1 MAERHSPETIMP
13 AAPAEAMHEI
23 EGTLAQLRAEVAGTT
38 DKSRQARLLG
48 EIGELEEAAG
58 DETSAAKD
66 YLAAYNSDPEFREPL
81 EGLVRLLERRRSLK
95 NLGKIVDALLRA
107 AHLPEERARAL
118 LAKAAHLEEASKDL
132 AAAKGAALEAAE
144 IPPPEPEAGQAWLML
159 EMLAAK
165 LEDAPLR
172 EQALHERAKHAGD
185 ATWRSLLLIDLAK
198 LRAAAGDVESALA
211 ALEEARKEETAARYA
226 ALVAMERLVRAEPGL
241 PGSEEAATRAR
252 LFGETLEA
260 QATLLHEAIKD
271 PARGDDLGVPRW
283 MRTPTYLAGA
293 WLRAAD
299 TRRVAGQI
307 AEAGALLDSAMS
319 LVAETGPEAAALEP
333 ALINARIRIAEL
345 VGDTALAATL
355 AKKRLEGEKDG
366 GVAAALAM
374 RIAEHAASEGD
385 ADSALEAL
393 LSAIRHDPA
402 CIPARALQLDL
413 LADGADPSIFA
424 GQLEAFAEHLTAD
437 DARGRAYLLAS
448 YVWGVR
454 AKDTA
459 GAKAALSQAA
469 AAQVP
474 AVVLVRVARAIA
486 AAADDRAWFEE
497 TTQRLVAASAPDAPG
512 DIRIKAD
519 DDEIAQAYFELT
531 RSTLARGD
539 AAGTT
544 AALQKLGALEA
555 GAWLARALEG
565 FLPESAAG
573 VDPGRRRAAIEE
585 LAELSGDPDLARGMG
600 MVSAMRAHRAGDR
613 DRARE
618 KLRELAEAHGGDEL
632 IATYLAD
639 LERGAGDGKRAAD
652 AAAACAVQTPDAEL
666 AAALLIEAGFE
677 RWRHGDRAGALA
689 ALEEAVNR
697 APSAAKVVLGWAA
710 RGSGDGSVEAR
721 RIALEHAAEAGA
733 DGRVIALE
741 RFATEAAGGDPDA
754 ALAALAELEKK
765 TAGGA
770 SQDEELALAAAL
782 ARLAWPLA
790 AAEPAGLEGAL
801 KDLEMS
807 GPDAKIFAAAERVR
821 LAREGDPEGVAA
833 AAKAWFDV
841 GGGVPAALEW
851 LAGAMATG
859 EIDREVAARVALAE
873 TLKGAAGLQLHAGV
887 ATMRFARDGGDIP
900 FARGTTPAVRL
911 TNLELSPPGCDPR
924 RRTAALVDLH
934 TSLGDD
940 ARFDALALAG
950 WSMLATG
957 EAETAL
963 ETFTKVTTAREH
975 DLASWEGLRSAA
987 DACGQKPIRA
997 MAAEK
1002 LGALSASD
1010 ERGAEHWEHAALDWL
1025 DLGDGARGEAAL
1037 DQSCSRDPKRPV
1049 AFDKLFRRVRER
1061 KDGEKL
1067 IAVTTRRLAVADD
1080 PAEMTKLFWE
1090 QARVLRER
1098 GDSDAAMKALE
1109 HVTMLEPDHVGALA
1123 LTGEI
1128 AIRRGMFEEAA
1139 TALARLSGLADAPPK
1154 NRVTAG
1160 VAAVDL
1166 YENKLDR
1173 HDKAL
1178 EVLVGLHRAKLTTL
1192 PVRERLARAAGR
1204 TGAWRE
1210 ATGILEELMMERPEP
1225 AGRVEAAR
1233 LAMAIYRDRLGD
1245 ANAARNAI
1253 GKLLEEVPG
1262 DGEGVDMLLSIDL
1275 EATAKRRLL
1284 DRARYAVIEQVQ
1296 QRPTDLPLVRRL
1308 SNMSRALGDD
1318 VMWQAALSV
1327 SIALGEQDPH
1337 AGTALM
1343 QLSSRK
1349 PRMPQMA
1356 LNDAILRGVLA
1367 PGDDGPVAQLF
1378 ALLAPTL
1385 AEALGPS
1392 LAAAGVTKKD
1402 KVDPRAGLA
1411 VRNEIASW
1419 AGAFGFREFDL
1430 FVGGKDPL
1438 GVVGVPGDSP
1448 SIVIGAQVNVPLLPM
1463 TRGRIARELLGLM
1476 RGSTITRWRDDTT
1489 IAAIV
1494 VAACN
1499 LAEVRVEAPP
1509 YAMLAE
1515 VEKLISKAI
1524 ARKTKKAIGDVCRAV
1539 VATRADARG
1548 WAHRALASHNRIAAV
1563 ASGDA
1568 TAVILDLTGQ
1578 SLERLPALVS
1588 GDSRVEEL
1596 VRFILSPPY
1605 VELRRSLGL
1614 EGAVAP

>member
-1 MAERHSPETIMP
+1 MP

-48 EIGELEEAAG
+48 EVGELLESAG
-58 DETSAAKD
+58 DETSAAKE
-66 YLAAYNSDPEFREPL
+66 YLAAYNSDPGFREPL

-95 NLGKIVDALLRA
+95 NLGKIVDALLRS
-107 AHLPEERARAL
+107 AHLPEEKARAL
-118 LAKAAHLEEASKDL
+118 LAKAAHLEDASQDL

-144 IPPPEPEAGQAWLML
+144 IPPPEPEAAQAWLML

-165 LEDAPLR
+165 LGDAPLR
-172 EQALHERAKHAGD
+172 EQAIHERAKHAGD
-185 ATWRSLLLIDLAK
+185 PTWRALLQIDLAK
-198 LRAAAGDVESALA
+198 LRAAAGDVEA
-211 ALEEARKEETAARYA
+211 ALTALEAARQADTLATYG
-226 ALVAMERLVRAEPGL
+226 ALGAIERLVRAEPGL
-241 PGSEEAATRAR
+241 PGSDEAQSRAR
-252 LFGETLEA
+252 ILGETLEA
-260 QATLLHEAIKD
+260 QAKLLHEAIKD
-271 PARGDDLGVPRW
+271 PARGDALGVPHWVRA
-283 MRTPTYLAGA
+283 PVYLVGA

-299 TRRVAGQI
+299 TRRVAGHL
-307 AEAGALLDSAMS
+307 G
-319 LVAETGPEAAALEP
+319 EAAALLDDALRLVADTGPDAATLEP
-333 ALINARIRIAEL
+333 ALMNARIRIAEL
-345 VGDTALAATL
+345 VGDTGLAAEL
-355 AKKRLEGEKDG
+355 AKKRLANEKDG

-374 RIAEHAASEGD
+374 RVAEHAASEGD
-385 ADSALEAL
+385 ADAALEAL
-393 LSAIRHDPA
+393 LEAIRHDPA

-413 LADGADPSIFA
+413 LADGADATIFA
-424 GQLEAFAEHLTAD
+424 GQLEAFAEHLTVD
-437 DARGRAYLLAS
+437 DARGRAYLLAA

-454 AKDTA
+454 AKDAA
-459 GAKAALSQAA
+459 GAKAALAQAA

-474 AVVLVRVARAIA
+474 AVILARVARAIA
-486 AAADDRAWFEE
+486 SSADDRVWFEE

-512 DIRIKAD
+512 DAKAKAD
-519 DDEIAQAYFELT
+519 DEEIAQAWFQAV
-531 RSTLARGD
+531 RSALARGD

-544 AALQKLGALEA
+544 AALQKLGASADGE
-555 GAWLARALEG
+555 WLARALEG

-573 VDPGRRRAAIEE
+573 VDPARRRAAIDEMGA
-585 LAELSGDPDLARGMG
+585 LATDPDLSRGMG
-600 MVSAMRAHRAGDR
+600 LVAAMRAHRAGDR
-613 DRARE
+613 ERARE

-639 LERGAGDGKRAAD
+639 LERAGGDGKRAAD
-652 AAAACAVQTPDAEL
+652 AAAACAVQTPDPEL

-677 RWRHGDRAGALA
+677 RWRHGDRPGALA

-697 APSAAKVVLGWAA
+697 SPAAAKVVLGWAA

-721 RIALEHAAEAGA
+721 RIALERAADAGA
-733 DGRVIALE
+733 DPRVIALE
-741 RFATEAAGGDPDA
+741 RFATEAAGGDPDD
-754 ALAALAELEKK
+754 ALAALSELEKR

-770 SQDEELALAAAL
+770 SHDEELALAAAL
-782 ARLAWPLA
+782 ARVAWPPAVADPA
-790 AAEPAGLEGAL
+790 AIEAAL
-801 KDLEMS
+801 KDLERS
-807 GPDAKIFAAAERVR
+807 GPDAKRLAAAERVR
-821 LAREGDPEGVAA
+821 LAREGDPEGIAA

-859 EIDREVAARVALAE
+859 EADREVAARVALAE
-873 TLKGAAGLQLHAGV
+873 TLRGAAGTQLHAGV
-887 ATMRFARDGGDIP
+887 AVTRFVRDGGDIP

-924 RRTAALVDLH
+924 RRTAALVELDGA
-934 TSLGDD
+934 LGDEP
-940 ARFDALALAG
+940 RWDALGLAG

-957 EAETAL
+957 DAEGAL
-963 ETFTKVTTAREH
+963 DTFTKVTAHRPG
-975 DLASWEGLRSAA
+975 DLAAWEGLRSAA
-987 DACGQKPIRA
+987 DACEQKETRA
-997 MAAEK
+997 VAAEK
-1002 LGALSASD
+1002 LGDLCTED
-1010 ERGAEHWEHAALDWL
+1010 TRGAEHWEHAATDWL
-1025 DLGDGARGEAAL
+1025 ELGDGARGEAAL
-1037 DQSCSRDPKRPV
+1037 DRAFARDPKRAK
-1049 AFDKLFRRVRER
+1049 AFDTLFRRVRER
-1061 KDGEKL
+1061 KDGTKL
-1067 IAVTTRRLAVADD
+1067 IEITTRRLEVADD
-1080 PAEMTKLFWE
+1080 PTEMTKLFWE

-1098 GDSDAAMKALE
+1098 GDNDAAMKALE

-1128 AIRRGMFEEAA
+1128 AIRRGLFEEAA
-1139 TALARLSGLADAPPK
+1139 TALARLATLEAAPPR

-1178 EVLVGLHRAKLTTL
+1178 EVLLVLHRAKLTTL

-1210 ATGILEELMMERPEP
+1210 ATSILEELMMERPE
-1225 AGRVEAAR
+1225 ATGRVEAAR

-1253 GKLLEEVPG
+1253 AKLLEEVPG

-1296 QRPTDLPLVRRL
+1296 QRPTDLALVRRL

-1318 VMWQAALSV
+1318 ALWQAALSV
-1327 SIALGEQDPH
+1327 SIALGEQEPH
-1337 AGTALM
+1337 AGTSLM

-1378 ALLAPTL
+1378 SILAPTL

-1402 KVDPRAGLA
+1402 KVDPRSGLA

-1430 FVGGKDPL
+1430 YVGGKDPL
-1438 GVVGVPGDSP
+1438 SVVGVPGEVP
-1448 SIVIGAQVNVPLLPM
+1448 ALVIGAQVNAPLLPG
-1463 TRGRIARELLGLM
+1463 TRGRIARELLALL

-1524 ARKTKKAIGDVCRAV
+1524 SRKTKKAIADVCRAV

-1578 SLERLPALVS
+1578 PLERLPALVP

-1596 VRFILSPPY
+1596 IRFVLSAPY